1 MKNTFLFAALLACAG
16 FLNAQGNISLHLSQ
30 RLGDAPFA
38 LNAPVSAGTYDY
50 KITRMEYYISD
61 IRITHDGGQE
71 TPMTDLYLLVHPAED
86 SVYFL
91 GAHPGITSVEGIT
104 FSVGVDEDRNHA
116 DPALYPSG
124 HPLAPQNPSMHWGWS
139 SGYRF
144 AALEGK
150 AGANFANDFE
160 IHALGDANYKQ
171 QSIATTAETDDAG
184 EKTIYLV
191 ADYTQLFV
199 NVDVSAGLIVHGSS
213 GKAVILLNN
222 MKNLVFKAAQSSGI
236 LNPEFKGRFAVL
248 ANPALAGEATLSMQ
262 LPEGYDYRVTLTDV
276 TGRRLFEQTVAP
288 SPNQLLRLDGTFGA
302 GICFAH
308 LWQNGRPVAVE
319 QLFLTR

>member
-1 MKNTFLFAALLACAG
+1 MKKMLLFPVLFAAVFALQ
-16 FLNAQGNISLHLSQ
+16 AQGNISLHLSQ
-30 RLGDAPFA
+30 RLGDADFA
-38 LNAPVSAGTYDY
+38 LNTPVSAGTYEY

-71 TPMTDLYLLVHPAED
+71 TPATDVYLLVRPAED
-86 SVYFL
+86 SVYSL
-91 GAHPGITSVEGIT
+91 GTYPGITNVEGIT

-116 DPALYPSG
+116 DPSLYPAG

-171 QSIATTAETDDAG
+171 QSIATTAETNDAD
-184 EKTIYLV
+184 EKIIHLV

-213 GKAVILLNN
+213 GKAVTLLNN
-222 MKNLVFKAAQSSGI
+222 MKNLVFKADQSSGTK
-236 LNPEFKGRFAVL
+236 NPEFEGRFAPL
-248 ANPALAGEATLSMQ
+248 ANPMPAAQAMLSVQ
-262 LPEGYDYRVTLTDV
+262 LPEGHTYRVTLSDAA
-276 TGRRLFEQTVAP
+276 GRRLSDFPVAATDQTLP
-288 SPNQLLRLDGTFGA
+288 LEGTFDA
-302 GICFAH
+302 GVYFAQ
-308 LWQNGRPVAVE
+308 LWQNGRPVATT
-319 QLFLTR
+319 QLLLTR